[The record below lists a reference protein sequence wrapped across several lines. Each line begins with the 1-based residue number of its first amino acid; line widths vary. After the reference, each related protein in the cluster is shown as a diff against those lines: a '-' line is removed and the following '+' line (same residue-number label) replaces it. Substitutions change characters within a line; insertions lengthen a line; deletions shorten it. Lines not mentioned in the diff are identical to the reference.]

1 VSMNVAKT
9 IKLYSHGPL
18 DDGYPENVSLDN
30 VIVGEHYSVYI
41 YIYIYIYIPKWLRL
55 KKNST

>member
-41 YIYIYIYIPKWLRL
+41 YIYIYIYIY
-55 KKNST
+55 TQVA